1 VYEYETN
8 HSNQQTGG
16 AMQNGNLPSISV
28 GDTVKVGV
36 LIQEGEK
43 TRVQP
48 YQGWS
53 SHSIELASIRPL
65 PSVEFFKE
73 LELNGFYDSFSC
85 LERDPN
91 SSTSQGSKSEIILFT
106 RSSWKS
112 DPTETTTKRPKKP
125 RWSKKRKGVFS
136 VSEEWYQVKVDVLC
150 ANKNPSV
157 LSNLLRRGLEIG
169 QYRLFLSPLAKIPFE
184 RHERYL
190 CYALTFITFNKG
202 ISIAI

>member
-1 VYEYETN
+1 MHNLPFLFPFGYGEGYGDRDGNGKSDAAGRDETFSKEQRRRSIKWRKDFSLHRCHEGASRKVYEYETN

-65 PSVEFFKE
+65 PSVEFSR
-73 LELNGFYDSFSC
+73 N
-85 LERDPN
+85 
-91 SSTSQGSKSEIILFT
+91 
-106 RSSWKS
+106 
-112 DPTETTTKRPKKP
+112 
-125 RWSKKRKGVFS
+125 WS
-136 VSEEWYQVKVDVLC
+136 
-150 ANKNPSV
+150 
-157 LSNLLRRGLEIG
+157 
-169 QYRLFLSPLAKIPFE
+169 
-184 RHERYL
+184 
-190 CYALTFITFNKG
+190 
-202 ISIAI
+202 